1 MSRKYFD
8 RINALEELA
17 FEADQLARRAMN
29 LGCIVSANRLKRA
42 ADQFTTEAEYL
53 WDNRPGAPID
63 LTKQPEGVR
72 A

>member
-1 MSRKYFD
+1 MSRKYHE

-17 FEADQLARRAMN
+17 FEADQLSRRALS
-29 LGCIVSANRLKRA
+29 LGCMVSANRLKRA
-42 ADQFTTEAEYL
+42 ADQLSAEAQFL

-63 LTKQPEGVR
+63 LTKIPEGVR